1 MGAGAEKAGSLE
13 REREGEAMGKRE
25 RGKEGE
31 RSLRR
36 GYSS

>member
-1 MGAGAEKAGSLE
+1 MGAEAGEAGSVE

-31 RSLRR
+31 RSLKR